1 MRANLPMRTSLLNAI
16 LFNTIL
22 VVFSTNVLGQ
32 NVSPG
37 VIGGASPT
45 GDFQDQRLFDGFS
58 PGITNSSTPKRYVI
72 GASLEFRIRS
82 QFRLEVDGLFHPLG
96 YTFAGLEPDGSLNSI
111 SPATVVTWEFP
122 VLAKYRFA
130 FSGVNPFIEAGPSF
144 RTTGNLNSANPSHFG
159 FTAGVG
165 VETHV
170 RSLAIAP
177 VIRYTR
183 WAPSQRFAVPTVA
196 DQVELLVGFSSSPQ
210 SSWRP
215 LGGRV
220 SVGAVV
226 GTTLTHDFGSQ
237 HTQFVS
243 NDANIDIFS
252 GSGSHS
258 FLAGAKVDVQL
269 RGRFSVEVDGISESL
284 KGTSRTTVTGTPS
297 TPTLL
302 PGSFEF
308 SVHEWKFPVLAKYRF
323 EAGRIQPF
331 AELGPSFR
339 TPPGGTSYAHYGV
352 TAGLGVE
359 MRLRRFNIAPAL
371 RYTHWGPDQFSGSHE
386 RLSQAE
392 FLTGFAF

>member
-1 MRANLPMRTSLLNAI
+1 MRTSFLNT
-16 LFNTIL
+16 LFFNTIL
-22 VVFSTNVLGQ
+22 VVFSTNVFGQ
-32 NVSPG
+32 NVSLG

-45 GDFQDQRLFDGFS
+45 GDFQDQRLFHGFS
-58 PGITNSSTPKRYVI
+58 PGITNFSTPKRYVI
-72 GASLEFRIRS
+72 GASLEFRLRS
-82 QFRLEVDGLFHPLG
+82 QFSVEVDGLYHPLG
-96 YTFAGLEPDGSLNSI
+96 YTFAGIDPDGSLNSI

-144 RTTGNLNSANPSHFG
+144 RSAGNLNSANPSHFG

-165 VETHV
+165 VETHL
-170 RSLAIAP
+170 RRLAIAP
-177 VIRYTR
+177 VVRYTR

-196 DQVELLVGFSSSPQ
+196 NQLELLVGFRSSPR
-210 SSWRP
+210 SSWHP

-220 SVGAVV
+220 SVGAVA
-226 GTTLTHDFGSQ
+226 GTTLTHDFGPQ

-243 NDANIDIFS
+243 NDATIDIFS

-258 FLAGAKVDVQL
+258 FLDGAMVDVQL
-269 RGRFSVEVDGISESL
+269 RGKFSVEVDGISASL

-297 TPTLL
+297 APTLL
-302 PGSFEF
+302 PRSFEF
-308 SVHEWKFPVLAKYRF
+308 SEHEWRFPVLAKYRF
-323 EAGRIQPF
+323 DAGRIKPF

-339 TPPGGTSYAHYGV
+339 IPPGGTSYAHYGV

-359 MRLRRFNIAPAL
+359 MRLRRLNIAPAL
-371 RYTHWGPDQFSGSHE
+371 RYTRWGPDQFPGSHE

-392 FLTGFAF
+392 FLTGFSF